1 MAKVKVPRK
10 TILLDMTAMCD
21 VAFLLLTF
29 FMLTTKFKP
38 DEPVMVDTP
47 GSVSQTILPDS
58 DILVISIDK
67 DGKVFMGVDNE
78 RTRLTM
84 LEKMAGLHQIAFNPS
99 EQTQFRLTSTFGT
112 PINNLKTVLNATGS
126 ERTKLQQGIPTDSLN
141 NQLKDWISYARV
153 AHAETVNNDAKKQL
167 RIVVKADKETK
178 YEVVKKV
185 IDTLMEQNLNK
196 FNLITSLE
204 SMPEGFGN
212 QAAEN
217 EESSSE

>member
-38 DEPVMVDTP
+38 DEPVAVDTP

-58 DILVISIDK
+58 DILVISVDK
-67 DGKVFMGVDNE
+67 DGHVFMGVDNE
-78 RTRLTM
+78 RTRVAM
-84 LEKMAGLHQIAFNPS
+84 LEKMAGLHQIAFNPA

-112 PINNLKTVLNATGS
+112 PMNNLKTVLNATGP

-141 NQLKDWISYARV
+141 NQLKDWVSYARV
-153 AHAETVNNDAKKQL
+153 AHVETVKDPNKQL

-204 SMPEGFGN
+204 SMPEGFGR
-212 QAAEN
+212 QEAAN
-217 EESSSE
+217 AESGSD